1 MEEIEIL
8 HEEYKRK
15 VSIFYSDV
23 QLSRKCL
30 ERKLLKLAKE
40 GKLQE
45 VKNFVES
52 HTDIF
57 YPKCTMH
64 EKLENINK
72 IQEEQSGI

>member
-1 MEEIEIL
+1 MKEIEIL

-40 GKLQE
+40 GKVKE
-45 VKNFVES
+45 VKTFVEN

-57 YPKCTMH
+57 YPKCTIH
-64 EKLENINK
+64 NKLKEITGGLN
-72 IQEEQSGI
+72 